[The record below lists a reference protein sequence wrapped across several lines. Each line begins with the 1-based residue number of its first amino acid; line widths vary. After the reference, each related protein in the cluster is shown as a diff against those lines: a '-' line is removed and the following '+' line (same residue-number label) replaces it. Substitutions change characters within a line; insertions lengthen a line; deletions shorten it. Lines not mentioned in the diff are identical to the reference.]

1 MLPSELLHQLSLAKS
16 ITCLT
21 GAGVSAESGIPT
33 FRDAQTGLWANYQ
46 PQDLASPQGFL
57 QNPKLVWEW
66 YAWRRKTILSCQP
79 NPAHLSLAKIAQ
91 IHPLTLITQNVDGLH
106 QRAGSTQVIE
116 LHGNLHRLKCF
127 NKNHPV
133 EYPTETNSTPPR
145 CPQCQ
150 SFLRPDVVWFGES
163 LPHKQIGLAIQASR
177 TCNLFISAG
186 TSSLVYPAASLPEFA
201 LANGATLLEINPQP
215 TPLTPYA
222 HFSLRYPAGQIFPL
236 LLQALQSPPN

>member
-1 MLPSELLHQLSLAKS
+1 DGEAWPGGNLRGKGRSL
-16 ITCLT
+16 CL
-21 GAGVSAESGIPT
+21 
-33 FRDAQTGLWANYQ
+33 
-46 PQDLASPQGFL
+46 
-57 QNPKLVWEW
+57 KLVVGDQAIGDAE
-66 YAWRRKTILSCQP
+66 A
-79 NPAHLSLAKIAQ
+79 
-91 IHPLTLITQNVDGLH
+91 
-106 QRAGSTQVIE
+106 
-116 LHGNLHRLKCF
+116 
-127 NKNHPV
+127 
-133 EYPTETNSTPPR
+133 
-145 CPQCQ
+145 Q

-222 HFSLRYPAGQIFPL
+222 HFSLRYPAGQIF